1 MKTIKNIAL
10 IVILMAGLG
19 ISNLYGQS
27 SDSPKLYAVLFS
39 ADYCSA
45 CKAIAPKVMALQD
58 KLDAEDVKFVKFDFS
73 NNESKDKNKEIA
85 KKLGLNDVLASNNG
99 TGYVVLVD
107 AKSKDEKAVLT
118 TKQSTEEML
127 ALVEKNLIP

>member
-58 KLDAEDVKFVKFDFS
+58 KLDAKDVKFVKFDFS
-73 NNESKDKNKEIA
+73 NSESKDKNKEIA